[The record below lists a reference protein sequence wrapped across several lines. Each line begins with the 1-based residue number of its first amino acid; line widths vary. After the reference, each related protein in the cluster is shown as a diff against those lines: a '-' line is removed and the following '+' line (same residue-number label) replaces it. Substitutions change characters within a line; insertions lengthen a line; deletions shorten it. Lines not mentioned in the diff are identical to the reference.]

1 MNDPAVAGLRLRL
14 LEDPQPARLNVDEP
28 NFERTAE
35 NCLAPSLFV
44 FPEIPVKKLNL
55 SFGKYVY
62 PLSAT
67 FGILFRLLSD
77 IKNSGPK
84 NKL

>member
-1 MNDPAVAGLRLRL
+1 
-14 LEDPQPARLNVDEP
+14 
-28 NFERTAE
+28 
-35 NCLAPSLFV
+35 
-44 FPEIPVKKLNL
+44 VKKLNL

-77 IKNSGPK
+77 IKNPGTK